1 MCHIWE
7 KEKKKK
13 QIYQKVTKVAPST
26 GYLLY
31 VEYTVGFILNFATC
45 SVVDK
50 PCDQFLGLV
59 WTDYWKTVSNHGLV
73 FNTEFQ

>member
-1 MCHIWE
+1 MQLPESKHVSHLR
-7 KEKKKK
+7 KRKKKK
-13 QIYQKVTKVAPST
+13 KKRQIYQKVTKVAPST

-59 WTDYWKTVSNHGLV
+59 
-73 FNTEFQ
+73 